1 MAFEGIN
8 KRMESGVSQ
17 QDRACGSGSLQGGL
31 GQQQRRGVAVAPG
44 MARRE
49 GSAVV
54 ALHTAARPGRFA
66 KPASPGAETPDLL

>member
-31 GQQQRRGVAVAPG
+31 GQQRRGVAVAPG
-44 MARRE
+44 MARRV

-54 ALHTAARPGRFA
+54 ALHMAAGPGRFA